1 MQIMQSDKKSENN
14 EAAQPGSARME
25 ENLFRSRFVFIVGQI
40 EDKMAKTVVAQLVA
54 LAQESH
60 EPIYIVVSSPGGH
73 VESGDLIHD
82 MIKFI
87 PAPVYMIGSGWVASA
102 GAIIFL
108 AVPKARRLC
117 LENTRFLLHEPSGG
131 IGGSVSDIEI
141 QATEIIKMRERLAA
155 IIARETGQS
164 VVKVL
169 ADIDRDL
176 WMSAKEAVDYGL
188 VARLITHMSDI
199 KVEK

>member
-1 MQIMQSDKKSENN
+1 MQSDKKSDIK
-14 EAAQPGSARME
+14 EAVQPGSARME
-25 ENLFRSRFVFIVGQI
+25 ENLFRSRFVFIVGAI
-40 EDKMAKTVVAQLVA
+40 EDKMAGNVVARLVA
-54 LAQESH
+54 LAQESL
-60 EPIYIVVSSPGGH
+60 EPIYVIVSSPGGH

-108 AVPKARRLC
+108 AVPKERRLC

-131 IGGSVSDIEI
+131 VGGSVSDIEI

-155 IIARETGQS
+155 IIARETGQA
-164 VVKVL
+164 VTKVL

-176 WMSAKEAVDYGL
+176 WMSAQEAIDYGL
-188 VARLITHMSDI
+188 VGRLVTHMAEI
-199 KVEK
+199 KAKE

>member
-1 MQIMQSDKKSENN
+1 MSDAESEKPEETKANM
-14 EAAQPGSARME
+14 PRIE
-25 ENLFRSRFVFIVGQI
+25 ENLFRSRFVFVVGQI
-40 EDKMAKTVVAQLVA
+40 EDKMAKSVVAQLVA
-54 LAQESH
+54 LSQESH
-60 EPIYIVVSSPGGH
+60 DPIYVLVSSPGGH

-108 AVPKARRLC
+108 AAPKERRLC

-131 IGGSVSDIEI
+131 VGGSASDIEI
-141 QATEIIKMRERLAA
+141 QAGEIIKMRERLAN
-155 IIARETGQS
+155 IIARETGQTAE
-164 VVKVL
+164 KVL

-176 WMSAKEAVDYGL
+176 WMTAKEAIDYGI
-188 VARLITHMSDI
+188 VSRIIARMDEV
-199 KVEK
+199 KAG

>member
-1 MQIMQSDKKSENN
+1 MQSDKKPENSD
-14 EAAQPGSARME
+14 EVKAGPARME
-25 ENLFRSRFVFIVGQI
+25 ENLFRSRFIFITGQI
-40 EDKMAKTVVAQLVA
+40 EDKMAKSVVAQLVA
-54 LAQESH
+54 LAQESQD
-60 EPIYIVVSSPGGH
+60 PIYIIVSSPGGH

-108 AVPKARRLC
+108 AVPKERRLC

-131 IGGSVSDIEI
+131 VGGSVSDIEI

-155 IIARETGQS
+155 IIARETGQK
-164 VVKVL
+164 VEKVL

-176 WMSAKEAVDYGL
+176 WMSAKEAIDYGL
-188 VARLITHMSDI
+188 VSRIITHMGDI
-199 KVEK
+199 KAKE